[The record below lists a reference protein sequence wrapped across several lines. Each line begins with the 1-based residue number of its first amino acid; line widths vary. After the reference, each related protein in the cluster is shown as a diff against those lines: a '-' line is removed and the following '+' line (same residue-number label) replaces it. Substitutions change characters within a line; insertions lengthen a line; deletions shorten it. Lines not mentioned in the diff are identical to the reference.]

1 MKKSTCRTGLYII
14 SGCFL
19 VLLIAALPVAHLH
32 AADTPPV
39 PQRKMSVEQLE
50 ELLSYEKEQKKE
62 LAEKLEDI
70 EKELK
75 RTKSKLV
82 GLTENVQE
90 QEKKLQTLET
100 DLEKLRTERKEIKD
114 RLEGQYGSIS
124 KLALA
129 LQRLR
134 RMPPEALIMRPDPP
148 IKTARSALLLQSMLP
163 SIYQR
168 AENLAKNLDRLDVL
182 AQEIEHD
189 KKIVDER
196 KSGLDREYADMR
208 EMVKKRERLYRATQ
222 SNYKERMARI
232 DRLAKESKSLQELM
246 EKLEKSRREQEQKE
260 AEKKIRQER
269 TASQK
274 TIPKK
279 TIPYLPGGGGVPRL
293 PIAGTIKTGYGAI
306 DPYGSKS
313 EGLTIEGRNGAV
325 VVAPMAGTVRF
336 TRDFQRYGKTV
347 IIEHSDGYYSVVA
360 GLARIDTVVG
370 QKMDSGEPIGLL
382 MSVNDRNPTLYYELR
397 YNNQPVPPSRKI
409 AGLG

>member
-1 MKKSTCRTGLYII
+1 MVFPSIN
-14 SGCFL
+14 
-19 VLLIAALPVAHLH
+19 LH

-39 PQRKMSVEQLE
+39 PQRKLSVEQLE
-50 ELLSYEKEQKKE
+50 KLLSHEKEQKVE
-62 LAEKLEDI
+62 LAKKLEDI

-75 RTKSKLV
+75 HTKSKLV
-82 GLTENVQE
+82 GLTGNIQK

-100 DLEKLRTERKEIKD
+100 DLGKLRTERSGIEES
-114 RLEGQYGSIS
+114 LESQYGSIS
-124 KLALA
+124 KLVLA

-134 RMPPEALIMRPDPP
+134 RMPPEAILMRPEPP
-148 IKTARSALLLQSMLP
+148 VKTARSALLLQSMLP

-168 AENLAKNLDRLDVL
+168 AEKLSKDLNRLDVL

-196 KSGLDREYADMR
+196 KTRLDREYADMR
-208 EMVKKRERLYRATQ
+208 GMIKKREQLYRSTQ

-232 DRLAKESKSLQELM
+232 DRLAIESKSLQELM
-246 EKLEKSRREQEQKE
+246 EKLENNRQEQEREE
-260 AEKKIRQER
+260 AKKKIRQER

-279 TIPYLPGGGGVPRL
+279 TIPYLPGGGGAPRL
-293 PIAGTIKTGYGAI
+293 PVAGIIKTGYGEP
-306 DPYGSKS
+306 DTYGGKS

-347 IIEHSDGYYSVVA
+347 IIEHDDGYYSVVA

-397 YNNQPVPPSRKI
+397 YNNQPIPPSRKI